1 MIFSHNSKSSMD
13 IHIIELLVIKM
24 HFSGALENEYMEVLT
39 KYPVLY
45 DRWWKKPA
53 DDQNDAKN
61 VRDDGS
67 DNHEHK
73 PQPF

>member
-1 MIFSHNSKSSMD
+1 
-13 IHIIELLVIKM
+13 M